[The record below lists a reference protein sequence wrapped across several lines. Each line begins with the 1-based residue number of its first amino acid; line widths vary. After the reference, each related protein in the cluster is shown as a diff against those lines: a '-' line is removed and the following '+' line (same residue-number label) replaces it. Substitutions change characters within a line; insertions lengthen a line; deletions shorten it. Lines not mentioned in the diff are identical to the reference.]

1 MGGKGGRGN
10 TPDCRIREGVSVDWD
25 FVADLSREVFS
36 PYGDYER
43 ILPACLDDPQFRTL
57 VSEEDGRSTGFCML
71 SIGEGVGEVVAI
83 AVDPMFQGL
92 GIGRRLME
100 AVIEVARTMEMRLLI
115 LKTATRNLP
124 ARTLFRKMGFEETG
138 RVAGYYAGGQTA
150 IGMVK
155 RIG

>member
-1 MGGKGGRGN
+1 
-10 TPDCRIREGVSVDWD
+10 
-25 FVADLSREVFS
+25 
-36 PYGDYER
+36 
-43 ILPACLDDPQFRTL
+43 
-57 VSEEDGRSTGFCML
+57 
-71 SIGEGVGEVVAI
+71 
-83 AVDPMFQGL
+83 
-92 GIGRRLME
+92 ME